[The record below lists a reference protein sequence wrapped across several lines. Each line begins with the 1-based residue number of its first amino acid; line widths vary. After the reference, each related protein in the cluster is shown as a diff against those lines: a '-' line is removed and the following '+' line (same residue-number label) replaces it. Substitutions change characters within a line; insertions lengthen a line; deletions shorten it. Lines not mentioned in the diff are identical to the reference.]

1 MTFESTFKT
10 PALGRLALLALALA
24 LAALAAPAQATT
36 CMVMGERSAVVRT
49 PEGDKSPVFLSNACE
64 SLRLVSGKALVSW
77 VGRDGKPNMV
87 PVGVNGVERLPTPGA
102 EERPASSV
110 WAELTSKRD
119 AQRSAYMRALG
130 DDKATRLY
138 LPEAGLSLRA
148 RAGSVLRLAR
158 LQEGS
163 DPVLQERPVPDSGTV
178 LLERAWFQPGAVYQL
193 DWEPPAD
200 AVTSPP
206 SDAPAGAERWRVRPV
221 SEQEQRALDERF
233 QQVAQAMPEVSQQ
246 LLLQAMVYEQLKL
259 PLNLRVALAAPTA
272 REAVSPA
279 GPVRP

>member
-1 MTFESTFKT
+1 MAFESTFKT
-10 PALGRLALLALALA
+10 PTAGRLGWPVLALTLA
-24 LAALAAPAQATT
+24 LAAGAGAAQATT

-49 PEGDKSPVFLSNACE
+49 PEGDKSPVFLSQACE

-77 VGRDGKPNMV
+77 VGRDGKPQMV
-87 PVGVNGVERLPTPGA
+87 PVGVNGVERLPAPGA

-148 RAGSVLRLAR
+148 RAGSTVKLAR

-163 DPVLQERPVPDSGTV
+163 EPVWQERPVPDSGTV

-193 DWEPPAD
+193 DWEAPAD
-200 AVTSPP
+200 SAATP
-206 SDAPAGAERWRVRPV
+206 DAGAERWRVRPV
-221 SEQEQRALDERF
+221 SEPEQRALDERF
-233 QQVAQAMPEVSQQ
+233 QQVAQAMPEASQQ

-259 PLNLRVALAAPTA
+259 PLNLRLTLAAPAA
-272 REAVSPA
+272 REAVHPA